1 MHLDIRV
8 WMGTSYPTIKLKW
21 PVHAQSQRERERETY
36 GKGERAENVQKHL
49 RLGFGNIRRRIED
62 WWEVIFV
69 QLFATVK
76 NIVLCL
82 S

>member
-1 MHLDIRV
+1 MLWWHYCKYLNL
-8 WMGTSYPTIKLKW
+8 IKGMSVI
-21 PVHAQSQRERERETY
+21 VHERGRER
-36 GKGERAENVQKHL
+36 ERAENVQKHL
-49 RLGFGNIRRRIED
+49 RLEFGNIRRRIED
-62 WWEVIFV
+62 WWEVILV